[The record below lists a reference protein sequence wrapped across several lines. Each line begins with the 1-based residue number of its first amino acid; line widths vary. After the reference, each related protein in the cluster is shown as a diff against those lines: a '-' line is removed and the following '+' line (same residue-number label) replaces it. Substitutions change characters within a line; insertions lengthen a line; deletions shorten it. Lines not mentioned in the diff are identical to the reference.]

1 MNNFRLFISQPLINT
16 EYDSNNFS
24 KMVTSPIETP
34 SQKWACESKDC
45 DKAYASKGY
54 MKVHFKKCH
63 NLDDGIQSPLGKFP
77 SARVL
82 FDEEEQPAVQGNSA
96 GDVNSPKVVSAAIF

>member
-1 MNNFRLFISQPLINT
+1 
-16 EYDSNNFS
+16 
-24 KMVTSPIETP
+24 MVNSPIETP

-63 NLDDGIQSPLGKFP
+63 NLDEMTTGSFYSSLVLPLKGE
-77 SARVL
+77 S
-82 FDEEEQPAVQGNSA
+82 
-96 GDVNSPKVVSAAIF
+96 